1 MTPAVLSSTL
11 VVLAV
16 LEALAEL
23 FDELLADCFR
33 LELEE
38 EAADCF
44 FDELLLATD
53 LLLCLELDDDWL
65 PHAVSRKADIRA
77 VAITTDFFID
87 ISPRVLILFIPYKDN
102 SYLGLFIEFQKS
114 SAIP

>member
-11 VVLAV
+11 VVLTV

-53 LLLCLELDDDWL
+53 LLL
-65 PHAVSRKADIRA
+65 V
-77 VAITTDFFID
+77 
-87 ISPRVLILFIPYKDN
+87 
-102 SYLGLFIEFQKS
+102 
-114 SAIP
+114 